1 MTGRAL
7 ISPEEAAR
15 IVREQIRPG
24 RVERVGLENA
34 LHRTLSEAVA
44 CDVDYPPFDRALMDG
59 YAVRAEDV
67 RAAPTTLK
75 VVGDI
80 AAGHAPSGAVGPGEA
95 MRINTGAPVP
105 RGADAVVRIED
116 TVPEEDGRI
125 VRVMKDAPAGR
136 FITPR
141 ASYVKAGDTTLSAG
155 MRLGPLE
162 IAVAAT
168 SGAAEVH
175 VYAAPRVAIVVTGD
189 ELIEPGRKPVGAQI
203 RNSNAP
209 LLGALVREAQALP
222 IMTASVRDAPGEIRA
237 AISEALKRCD
247 VLCLTGGVSAG
258 EYDFVPGVV
267 AELDCRTHFHKVAI
281 KPGRPTLFA
290 TSPGG
295 QAVFGLPGN
304 PISAFIG
311 FHLFVAEALA
321 RLQGRAGATR
331 RMLSARLIGRLPE
344 AGARCSFIPATL
356 SRDEAGEWRATPQPW
371 QGSGDPFGMAGAD
384 ALIVR
389 EAGAAATATEG
400 SIVTVRL
407 LPHRT
412 CSGEDRNADG
422 GRG

>member
-1 MTGRAL
+1 MTGKAL
-7 ISPEEAAR
+7 MSPEEAAR
-15 IVREQIRPG
+15 IVREHIRPG
-24 RVERVGLENA
+24 RVECVRLEDA
-34 LHRTLSEAVA
+34 LHRTLAEAVA

-59 YAVRAEDV
+59 YAVRADDV
-67 RAAPTTLK
+67 RAAPVTLK

-80 AAGHAPSGAVGPGEA
+80 AAGHAPLGAVGPGEA

-105 RGADAVVRIED
+105 PGADA
-116 TVPEEDGRI
+116 I
-125 VRVMKDAPAGR
+125 VRVEDTAAEDGGR
-136 FITPR
+136 AVRILKSATTGQFITPQ
-141 ASYVKAGDTTLSAG
+141 ASYVRAGDMTLSAG

-168 SGAAEVH
+168 SGAAKVC

-209 LLGALVREAQALP
+209 LLTALVREAQAIP
-222 IMTASVRDAPGEIRA
+222 IMTISVRDVPGEIRA
-237 AISEALKRCD
+237 AIGEALERCD

-258 EYDFVPGVV
+258 EYDFVPGIV
-267 AELDCRTHFHKVAI
+267 AELGCRTHFHKVAI

-295 QAVFGLPGN
+295 QGVFGLPGN

-321 RLQGRAGATR
+321 RLQGHAAAAHRT
-331 RMLSARLIGRLPE
+331 LSARLIGRLPE
-344 AGARCSFIPATL
+344 AGARCSFIPAKLTC
-356 SRDEAGEWRATPQPW
+356 DAAGAWRASPQPW

-389 EAGAAATATEG
+389 EAGTTAATDG

-407 LPHRT
+407 LPHWT
-412 CSGEDRNADG
+412 CVGEDRNADG
-422 GRG
+422 ERE